1 MAGTAKIEPLDRLKV
16 ADAIA
21 AQLSRM
27 ISAGDYESGEKLPA
41 ERQLSEQFGVGRSS
55 MREALRSLAS
65 EGLVRIEHGIGVFV
79 ADPSKRRDG
88 HSGLLVLGDYTVP
101 ELFEVRLPLERQAAG
116 LAAERISADE
126 LAHLRNV
133 LAEAADPA
141 TSDDRFIELDAE
153 LHRTIAA
160 ASRNPL
166 LVSVVASMEAHFFT
180 YSHQVFTLHDRRSRA
195 HRGHEMIV
203 DALSAGDVTAA
214 RHAAVTHIREVE
226 ADIVAHLAAHTAEP
240 RTP

>member
-1 MAGTAKIEPLDRLKV
+1 MAGTAKIEPLERLKV

-27 ISAGDYESGEKLPA
+27 ISAGEYESGEKLPA
-41 ERQLSEQFGVGRSS
+41 ERQLSEKFGVGRSS

-65 EGLVRIEHGIGVFV
+65 EGLVRIEHGVGVFV
-79 ADPSKRRDG
+79 AEPTERRDG
-88 HSGLLVLGDYTVP
+88 RSGLLVVGDYTVP

-126 LAHLRNV
+126 LAHLRDV

-153 LHRTIAA
+153 LHRTISA
-160 ASRNPL
+160 ASKNPL
-166 LVSVVASMEAHFFT
+166 LVSVVTSMEAHFFT
-180 YSHQVFTLHDRRSRA
+180 YSHQVFKLHDRRSRA
-195 HRGHEMIV
+195 QQGHEAIV
-203 DALSAGDVTAA
+203 DALARGDASAA
-214 RHAAVTHIREVE
+214 RDAAVAHIREVE
-226 ADIVAHLAAHTAEP
+226 ADIVAHLAALT
-240 RTP
+240 

>member
-1 MAGTAKIEPLDRLKV
+1 MAGTAKIEPLERLKV

-27 ISAGDYESGEKLPA
+27 ISAGEYESGEKLPA
-41 ERQLSEQFGVGRSS
+41 ERQLSEKFGVGRSS

-65 EGLVRIEHGIGVFV
+65 EGLVRIEHGVGVFV
-79 ADPSKRRDG
+79 ADPSMRRDG
-88 HSGLLVLGDYTVP
+88 QSGLLVAGDYTVP
-101 ELFEVRLPLERQAAG
+101 ELFEVRLPLERQAAA

-126 LAHLRNV
+126 LAHLREI

-141 TSDDRFIELDAE
+141 TSDDRFIELDAD
-153 LHRTIAA
+153 LHRTIAG
-160 ASRNPL
+160 ASKNPL
-166 LVSVVASMEAHFFT
+166 LVTVVASMEPHFFT

-203 DALSAGDVTAA
+203 DALAAGDATAA
-214 RHAAVTHIREVE
+214 RKAAVAHIREVE
-226 ADIVAHLAAHTAEP
+226 ADIVAHLAG
-240 RTP
+240 RR